1 MTPITFNTGLGLIAG
16 LISLVVPLATMLLVW
31 WQAPYQRDN
40 QQMGLYMGSV
50 AIWGLAGLLLNL
62 AVLAGWDPRRLHQL
76 LVVAIAL
83 NSFTT
88 FALAV
93 RFARLRPT
101 PRVQAALGFGAA
113 SVVLATP
120 LIFSNRIVVL
130 RGVSPQGLFLY
141 EFVPLGFPFIV
152 ILLLHYLG
160 ALAVIWRH
168 RQGPA
173 GQLLTGVLIIV
184 GATLISLI
192 PHLGAY
198 AFDVLAAAVAS
209 LLFARSILKQQ
220 LFDPL
225 ARLNADLAVSNAQ
238 LILLSE
244 GLQASTDE
252 LRRARDAAEAANVA
266 KNQFLANMSHEL
278 RTPLT
283 SIIGYSDLI
292 LLQMEDNGQINKG
305 DIKIIAQA
313 GQHLLALINDLLDV
327 AKIEAGK
334 ITLDVEVF
342 EVAALID
349 QLTATVHPL
358 AVKSGNTLVVHC
370 DQAVDTMAG
379 DMTRLRQMLIN
390 LLGNA
395 VKFTQQGRIEL
406 IVRRR
411 FVGGTEVIT
420 FQVSDTGI
428 GMSPEQLDRLFENFM
443 QGDESNTRKYGGTGL
458 GLALSQRLCRLMG
471 GEITVTSQLNV
482 GSTFIATVP
491 ISPDAGQAD
500 FQQQR
505 QAPIQ
510 QQYALLDQRRRR
522 NPGDIIT
529 VINQT

>member
-1 MTPITFNTGLGLIAG
+1 MAG

-31 WQAPYQRDN
+31 WQAPHQRDN
-40 QQMGLYMGSV
+40 QQMGLYMASV

-76 LVVAIAL
+76 LVAAIAL
-83 NSFTT
+83 NSYAT

-101 PRVQAALGFGAA
+101 PRVQAALGLGAA
-113 SVVLATP
+113 SVALAMP

-130 RGVSPQGLFLY
+130 RGVSPEGLFRY
-141 EFVPLGFPFIV
+141 DFVPLGFPFIA

-184 GATLISLI
+184 GATLLILI

-209 LLFARSILKQQ
+209 LLFARSILEQQ
-220 LFDPL
+220 LFGPL
-225 ARLNADLAVSNAQ
+225 AGLNADLAASNAQ
-238 LILLSE
+238 LTLLSE
-244 GLQASTDE
+244 SLQANADE

-266 KNQFLANMSHEL
+266 KSQFLANMSHEL

-292 LLQMEDNGQINKG
+292 LLQMEDNSQINKG

-313 GQHLLALINDLLDV
+313 GRHLLAMINDLLDV
-327 AKIEAGK
+327 AKIETGK
-334 ITLDVEVF
+334 VTLAVELF
-342 EVAALID
+342 EVAALTHG
-349 QLTATVHPL
+349 LAATIHPL
-358 AVKSGNTLVVHC
+358 AIKSGNTLIVHC
-370 DQAVDTMAG
+370 DQTVGTMAG

-395 VKFTQQGRIEL
+395 VKFTHQGRIEL
-406 IVRRR
+406 NVRRGW
-411 FVGGTEVIT
+411 VSGTEVIT

-428 GMSPEQLDRLFENFM
+428 GMSPEQLSRLFENFM

-482 GSTFIATVP
+482 GSTFVATVP
-491 ISPDAGQAD
+491 VSPDAGQPD
-500 FQQQR
+500 FQQQG

-510 QQYALLDQRRRR
+510 QQYVLRDQWHRC
-522 NPGDIIT
+522 NPGDVIT
-529 VINQT
+529 TINQP

>member
-1 MTPITFNTGLGLIAG
+1 MISITFNTALGLIAG

-31 WQAPYQRDN
+31 WQAPHQRDN
-40 QQMGLYMGSV
+40 QQMVLYMGSV
-50 AIWGLAGLLLNL
+50 ATWGLAGLLLNL

-83 NSFTT
+83 NSFAT

-93 RFARLRPT
+93 RFARLPLT
-101 PRVQAALGFGAA
+101 PRVQAALGLGGV

-130 RGVSPQGLFLY
+130 HGVSPDGLFLY
-141 EFVPLGFPFIV
+141 EFVPMGFPFIA

-173 GQLLTGVLIIV
+173 GQLLTGALIIV
-184 GATLISLI
+184 GATLLSLI

-209 LLFARSILKQQ
+209 LLFARSILEQQ
-220 LFDPL
+220 LFGPL
-225 ARLNADLAVSNAQ
+225 ARLNADLANSNAQ
-238 LILLSE
+238 LTMLSA
-244 GLQASTDE
+244 GLQANTEE

-292 LLQMEDNGQINKG
+292 QIQLEEDGQINSG

-313 GQHLLALINDLLDV
+313 GRHLLALINDLLDV

-334 ITLDVEVF
+334 VTLKVEMF
-342 EVAALID
+342 EVAVLID
-349 QLTATVHPL
+349 GLSATIHPL
-358 AVKSGNTLVVHC
+358 AVKNGNRLVVHC
-370 DQAVDTMAG
+370 DQSVGIMAG
-379 DMTRLRQMLIN
+379 DITRLRQMLIN
-390 LLGNA
+390 LLDNA
-395 VKFTQQGRIEL
+395 VKFTHQGRIEL
-406 IVRRR
+406 AVRRSFEHGR
-411 FVGGTEVIT
+411 EAIT
-420 FQVSDTGI
+420 FQVADTGI
-428 GMSPEQLDRLFENFM
+428 GMSPEQISRLFANFM
-443 QGDESNTRKYGGTGL
+443 QGDESNTRKYGGAGM

-471 GEITVTSQLNV
+471 GELTVVSQLNV
-482 GSTFIATVP
+482 GSTFVATIPV
-491 ISPDAGQAD
+491 SPNHGQPEL
-500 FQQQR
+500 QPQV
-505 QAPIQ
+505 QASTQP
-510 QQYALLDQRRRR
+510 QYARQDVLCKSH
-522 NPGDIIT
+522 PGDFMT
-529 VINQT
+529 TINQV